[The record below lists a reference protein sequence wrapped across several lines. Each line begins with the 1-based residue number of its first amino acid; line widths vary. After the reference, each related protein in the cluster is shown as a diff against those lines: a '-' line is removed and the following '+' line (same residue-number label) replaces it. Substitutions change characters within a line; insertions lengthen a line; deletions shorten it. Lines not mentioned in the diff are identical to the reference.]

1 MQLFNSKLK
10 YVFSKTNIY
19 NYLIQFGSI
28 FFNLLLFS
36 LLLKNLGEYKFGVW
50 QTILSIITYTS
61 LLNFGFGNGLRN
73 SISKYYVVND
83 IKSIGN
89 IIAQTIIKISKYVIL
104 FILIFFPLYI
114 YFFSSSFFFN
124 DINSL
129 DLNLEIK
136 YSIAIYLLFFIVNI
150 ITSLSSSIAF
160 GIGKSYLPGFFN
172 LLYIFIVSIF
182 LYILKDIYKE
192 NLYFIALLF
201 GIGQFLSNVI
211 LFVYILLKNNII
223 LNFKDEINLK
233 EINSTSG
240 MFFIA
245 QLLSIIFITSDN
257 IIISKIL
264 GPDQTAQYSI
274 IAKIYF
280 TLITLFS
287 VLLIKFWNEV
297 TMLFSKNEFVL
308 IKKNIRVLFYIT
320 FVVLFIGLGLAVMHE
335 KILKL
340 WFGNDINFKG
350 LTILPFI
357 LFSIFTFLH
366 CINAI
371 FINLQN
377 GLGDLKIQIISM
389 IIMIV
394 IMLVGIFILNKY
406 ENYNYLIIIKS
417 FALLIGIL
425 ININSLKKLNEI
437 NTN

>member
-150 ITSLSSSIAF
+150 VTSLSSSIAF

-211 LFVYILLKNNII
+211 FFVYILLKNNII